1 MIYRNAFFGK
11 LFFGLR
17 RIIYVIGGIK
27 RLIHIAICDDE
38 PIFLKLFQNIL
49 KEQLKI
55 LNIEY
60 AITCY
65 SNGWE
70 FLKEIVCF
78 DAVFLDIDMP
88 EMNGMEVAMYVNQKH
103 PIPILFLTS
112 HDELVYSSIQFQ
124 PFRFIRKDYIDS
136 ELEEA
141 VRALNEHIRI
151 QSQNHSVYL
160 HTSKGYIMISIK
172 DIQYAEIYDHLIKIH
187 TTEDEV
193 YKCYGKLSDY
203 EKQWERFGFIRTHKS
218 YLVNGWYIYSIRENT
233 VILDG
238 GKEILLSRRRATAV
252 REKFEYLMR
261 SV

>member
-1 MIYRNAFFGK
+1 MCFLKKCY
-11 LFFGLR
+11 FGLR
-17 RIIYVIGGIK
+17 RIIYVKGGIK

-38 PIFLKLFQNIL
+38 SVFLKSFQNIL

-60 AITCY
+60 TITCY
-65 SNGWE
+65 SNGRE
-70 FLKEIVCF
+70 FLKEIASF

-88 EMNGMEVAMYVNQKH
+88 EMNGMEVAMYINQNY
-103 PIPILFLTS
+103 PMPILFLTA

-124 PFRFIRKDYIDS
+124 PFRFIRKDYINS

-141 VRALNEHIRI
+141 VYALNEHIRM
-151 QSQNHSVYL
+151 QSQNHSIYL
-160 HTSKGYIMISIK
+160 HTSKGYIMMSIK
-172 DIQYAEIYDHLIKIH
+172 DVKYAEIYDHLIKIH
-187 TTEDEV
+187 TTEGEV

-203 EKQWERFGFIRTHKS
+203 EKQWEQFGFIRTHKS
-218 YLVNGWYIYSIRENT
+218 YLVNGWCIYSIRGNA

-238 GKEILLSRRRATAV
+238 GKEILLSRRRETAV